1 MSITT
6 HLPIL
11 KTALMFC
18 AAIATSTAT
27 LADDGRLMSRAP
39 LLELYKQECSAC
51 HVAYPPQLLPP
62 ASWNHLMDTLPR
74 HYGTDASLEPAA
86 VNQLWTWLN
95 VNAGGGKTGNVRPP
109 EDRITRSA
117 WFVREHDEISAATWK
132 RPAIKSASNCMACHS
147 AADKGDF
154 GERNIHIPR

>member
-1 MSITT
+1 MSISPR
-6 HLPIL
+6 LPML
-11 KTALMFC
+11 KTVFLFC
-18 AAIATSTAT
+18 AVIAASSGV
-27 LADDGRLMSRAP
+27 LADDDRRMSRTP

-51 HVAYPPQLLPP
+51 HVAYPPQLLPA
-62 ASWNHLMDTLPR
+62 ASWKHLMDTLPR
-74 HYGTDASLEPAA
+74 HFGTDASLEPAA
-86 VNQLWTWLN
+86 VNQLWTWFN
-95 VNAGGGKTGNVRPP
+95 ANAGGGKTGNARPP

-154 GERNIHIPR
+154 SEHNIHIPR